1 MSFTP
6 GHQEPSFS
14 LLQHKW
20 FGPKAGTCN
29 IYIKQLCSDINAAK
43 VYLPQRE
50 LWPD

>member
-29 IYIKQLCSDINAAK
+29 IYKTINTAQ
-43 VYLPQRE
+43 VYLPQRV

>member
-6 GHQEPSFS
+6 GHKEPSFS

-20 FGPKAGTCN
+20 FGLKAWT
-29 IYIKQLCSDINAAK
+29 YIKQLCSDINVAQ
-43 VYLPQRE
+43 VYLPQCV